1 MRAGSLAGGEQA
13 SVVVFLPVFVCFGRF
28 CFFLFFWLG
37 GGLRADASGSF
48 CMSVNFL
55 DAVNSAAAV

>member
-13 SVVVFLPVFVCFGRF
+13 SVVVFLSVFVCFGRIS
-28 CFFLFFWLG
+28 FFWLG
-37 GGLRADASGSF
+37 GGLQVDASRSF

-55 DAVNSAAAV
+55 DAVNSAVTV